1 MKQLTW
7 KLVLPLTIISFVIF
21 TKWWYVDVVDGSDE
35 ILTGFPVPYMCPGWH
50 TSLSLQIF
58 VSGFI
63 IDLLTHLTFWF
74 FLTFIVHRLIIKIRL
89 NKILMITLLSISGL
103 FAIGIILI
111 GSNSDNIYTFKRE
124 FEIKKLESGYKFIW
138 ENQSRPDYYKYHPET
153 TKD

>member
-21 TKWWYVDVVDGSDE
+21 TKWWYVDIVDGPDE

-50 TSLSLQIF
+50 TSLSFQIF

-63 IDLLTHLTFWF
+63 IDLLTYLTFWF
-74 FLTFIVHRLIIKIRL
+74 FITFIVHRLIIKIRL
-89 NKILMITLLSISGL
+89 NKILMIILLSISGL

-138 ENQSRPDYYKYHPET
+138 ENQSRPDYYKYHPEI